1 MLVGNQ
7 STGLDLYIIG
17 EIIDP
22 PDYSPLASL
31 FFFEENGNPAEAVVW
46 RALFK

>member
-1 MLVGNQ
+1 MLVEDQ
-7 STGLDLYIIG
+7 STGLLLSIG
-17 EIIDP
+17 EIMYL

>member
-1 MLVGNQ
+1 MLVGDQ
-7 STGLDLYIIG
+7 STGLLYIIG
-17 EIIDP
+17 EIMYP